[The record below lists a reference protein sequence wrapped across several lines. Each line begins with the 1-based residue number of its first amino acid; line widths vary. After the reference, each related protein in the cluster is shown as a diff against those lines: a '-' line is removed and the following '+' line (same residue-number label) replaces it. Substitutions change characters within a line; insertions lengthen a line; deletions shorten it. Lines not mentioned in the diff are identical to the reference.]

1 MVWSNR
7 YQALEIDVEEHSV
20 IGIKVPYSMK
30 YLTEKTLTNFEI
42 LWLYAIVISV
52 GVAFLVAQ
60 LGAQQ
65 AISKIFFKK
74 I

>member
-1 MVWSNR
+1 
-7 YQALEIDVEEHSV
+7 
-20 IGIKVPYSMK
+20 MK

>member
-1 MVWSNR
+1 
-7 YQALEIDVEEHSV
+7 
-20 IGIKVPYSMK
+20 MK

-65 AISKIFFKK
+65 AISKSFLDNLK
-74 I
+74 